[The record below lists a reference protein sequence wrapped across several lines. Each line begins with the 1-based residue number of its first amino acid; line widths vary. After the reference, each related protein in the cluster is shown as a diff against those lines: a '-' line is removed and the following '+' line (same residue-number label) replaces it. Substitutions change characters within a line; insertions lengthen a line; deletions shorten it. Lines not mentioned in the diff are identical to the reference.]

1 VSEDHDVMA
10 AEGEVLVP
18 VGALHADGA
27 LAQQPSLEFSARDH
41 VPPPAPRIPRAR
53 VDGPSRVC
61 YDRLTEGTA
70 MVAGR
75 WGAALVIGLIALA
88 AANEEYVI
96 WRSSTLNA
104 LEWTPAS
111 GAYASREACDQ
122 AVARRQG
129 RVAKA
134 VDFLRRIGAD
144 DIVLRVVGDR
154 VYECRPALTRPPSRP
169 SRSEPGQSP

>member
-1 VSEDHDVMA
+1 
-10 AEGEVLVP
+10 
-18 VGALHADGA
+18 
-27 LAQQPSLEFSARDH
+27 
-41 VPPPAPRIPRAR
+41 
-53 VDGPSRVC
+53 
-61 YDRLTEGTA
+61 

-75 WGAALVIGLIALA
+75 WGPALVIGIIALA
-88 AANEEYVI
+88 AADEEYVI

-104 LEWTPAS
+104 LEWTPGS
-111 GAYASREACDQ
+111 GAYASKEACDQ
-122 AVARRQG
+122 AVAQRQG

-134 VDFLRRIGAD
+134 VEFLRRIGAD

>member
-1 VSEDHDVMA
+1 
-10 AEGEVLVP
+10 
-18 VGALHADGA
+18 
-27 LAQQPSLEFSARDH
+27 
-41 VPPPAPRIPRAR
+41 
-53 VDGPSRVC
+53 
-61 YDRLTEGTA
+61 

-75 WGAALVIGLIALA
+75 WGAALGIGLIALA
-88 AANEEYVI
+88 AADEEYVI